1 MPGRRAELAD
11 SPGAIL
17 LVRSLIVVLLVSA
30 WELAARNGLV
40 NPAFFGQP
48 TVIVQYMWE
57 YLPDGKLLTSA
68 AVTLQETAIGFVIGV
83 TCGTGIALVFWWVPQ
98 LGRVCERLLVV
109 INAIPKITL
118 APILIVLFGVGVM
131 MKVALAFLNVFA
143 FVALTAYLGMK
154 QADPDLLDLLRANG
168 GTRWQTFR
176 HVVWPSSFAALIVS
190 MKIGIA
196 LSFIG
201 AVVGEYLASRQGLG
215 YLAIYGAEI
224 FNMNLVILAV
234 ICLMVLALLLFAS
247 IQYLERRLLR
257 WQVRI

>member
-1 MPGRRAELAD
+1 MSKTRTSLAE

-17 LVRSLIVVLLVSA
+17 FIRTALIALLLSA
-30 WELAARNGLV
+30 WEAAAHTGLL
-40 NPAFFGQP
+40 NAMFFGRP
-48 TVIVQYMWE
+48 TIIAQYMWE
-57 YLPDGKLLTSA
+57 YLADGRLLVSA
-68 AVTLQETAIGFVIGV
+68 GVTLHETVVGFVLGLISGTAI
-83 TCGTGIALVFWWVPQ
+83 ALALWWVPP
-98 LGRVCERLLVV
+98 LGRTCERLLVV

-118 APILIVLFGVGVM
+118 APILIVLFGVGVA

-154 QADPDLLDLLRANG
+154 QADPDLLDLLRASG
-168 GTRWQTFR
+168 ATRWQAFC
-176 HVVWPSSFAALIVS
+176 HVVWPSSFSALIVS

-224 FNMNLVILAV
+224 FNMNLVLLAV
-234 ICLMVLALLLFAS
+234 VGLMALALLLFAS
-247 IQYLERRLLR
+247 VHYLERRLLG
-257 WQVRI
+257 WKVRA